1 MKKTGMLILAV
12 VLAHSA
18 SAHAEQWSKTYSLS
32 GTPDLRV
39 ETSDANI
46 HVDTWDQNKIEAT
59 IVSSHYKFGP
69 GGLTV
74 EERQSGDMVEIN
86 LRFPRHV
93 VNFNVSNHR
102 VDITIHMPRE
112 GRVKLHTGDGKVE
125 LADFKGDM
133 DVDSGDG
140 AEEIHHVEGKLY
152 ARTGDGH
159 INADGR
165 FDALNLKS
173 GDGRVDAR
181 ASVGSTLAEEW
192 MLHTGDGSVSL
203 ELPENLSADLYL
215 HTGDGHID
223 VNLPM
228 TTEGRIKES
237 EVRGKLN
244 GGGKLI
250 TVQTGDGSINVRKG

>member
-1 MKKTGMLILAV
+1 MKKIGMLILAV
-12 VLAHSA
+12 VLAHSVA
-18 SAHAEQWSKTYSLS
+18 ARAEQWSKTYSLS
-32 GTPDLRV
+32 GAPDLRV

-46 HVDTWDQNKIEAT
+46 HVDTWDQKQIEAT
-59 IVSSHYKFGP
+59 IVSSHYKFGS

-74 EERQSGDMVEIN
+74 EEHQTGDTVEIN
-86 LRFPRHV
+86 LRFPHNL
-93 VNFNVSNHR
+93 VNFNFTGHR
-102 VDITIHMPRE
+102 VDINIHMPRE
-112 GRVKLHTGDGKVE
+112 GRVQLHTGDGKIE
-125 LADFKGDM
+125 LADFKGEM
-133 DVDSGDG
+133 DVNSGDG
-140 AEEIHHVEGKLY
+140 AEEIHRVEGKLH
-152 ARTGDGH
+152 ASTGDGH

-181 ASVGSTLAEEW
+181 ATAGSTLAEEW

-203 ELPENLSADLYL
+203 EVPDNLSADLYL

-228 TTEGRIKES
+228 TTEGRIRES

-250 TVQTGDGSINVRKG
+250 TVHTGDGSINVRKG

>member
-1 MKKTGMLILAV
+1 MKNTGMFILAV
-12 VLAHSA
+12 VLAHSV
-18 SAHAEQWSKTYSLS
+18 SARAEQWSKTYNLS
-32 GTPDLRV
+32 GAPDLRV

-46 HVDTWDQNKIEAT
+46 HVVTWDQRTIEAT
-59 IVSSHYKFGP
+59 IVTSHYNFGP

-74 EERQSGDMVEIN
+74 EERQSGDTVEIN
-86 LRFPRHV
+86 LHFPHKALN
-93 VNFNVSNHR
+93 VNFTSHR
-102 VDITIHMPRE
+102 VDINIRMPRE
-112 GRVKLHTGDGKVE
+112 GRVRLHTGDGKIE

-140 AEEIHHVEGKLY
+140 AEEIHHVEGKLH
-152 ARTGDGH
+152 ASTGDGH

-181 ASVGSTLAEEW
+181 ATTGSTLAEEW

-250 TVQTGDGSINVRKG
+250 TIHTGDGSINLRRG

>member
-1 MKKTGMLILAV
+1 MKKIGMLILAV
-12 VLAHSA
+12 VLAHSV
-18 SAHAEQWSKTYSLS
+18 SARAQQWTKTYSLS
-32 GTPDLRV
+32 GAPDLRV

-46 HVDTWDQNKIEAT
+46 HVDTWDQKQIEAT
-59 IVSSHYKFGP
+59 IVSSHYKFGS

-74 EERQSGDMVEIN
+74 EEHQTGDTVEIN
-86 LRFPRHV
+86 LRFPHKL
-93 VNFNVSNHR
+93 VNFNFNGHR
-102 VDITIHMPRE
+102 VDINIHMPRE
-112 GRVKLHTGDGKVE
+112 GRVKLHTGDGKIE
-125 LADFKGDM
+125 LADLKGEM

-140 AEEIHHVEGKLY
+140 AEEIHRVEGKLQ
-152 ARTGDGH
+152 ASTGDGH

-181 ASVGSTLAEEW
+181 ATAGSTLAEEW
-192 MLHTGDGSVSL
+192 MLHTGDGSISL
-203 ELPENLSADLYL
+203 EVPDNLSADLYL

-228 TTEGRIKES
+228 TTEGRVRES

>member
-1 MKKTGMLILAV
+1 MTKMGMLILAV
-12 VLAHSA
+12 VLAYSGSA
-18 SAHAEQWSKTYSLS
+18 RAEQWSKTYNLS
-32 GTPDLRV
+32 GAPDLRV

-46 HVDTWDQNKIEAT
+46 HVDTWSQKTIEAT
-59 IVSSHYKFGP
+59 IVTSHYTFGP
-69 GGLTV
+69 GGLSV
-74 EERQSGDMVEIN
+74 EEHQSGDRVEIN
-86 LRFPRHV
+86 LRFPHHLGIL
-93 VNFNVSNHR
+93 NFSSHR
-102 VDITIHMPRE
+102 VDINIHMPRE
-112 GRVKLHTGDGKVE
+112 GRVKLSTGDGKIE
-125 LADFKGDM
+125 LANFKGDM
-133 DVDSGDG
+133 DIHSGDG
-140 AEEIHHVEGKLY
+140 AEEIHQVEGKLH
-152 ARTGDGH
+152 ATTGDGH

-165 FDALNLKS
+165 FDALNLQS

-181 ASVGSTLAEEW
+181 ANAGSTLAEEW

-250 TVQTGDGSINVRKG
+250 TVHTGDGAISVRKG